1 MGKVLPKITIWF
13 EKGEHSTYRLDYD
26 REEYGKL
33 PNNVGNGLSKLTAE
47 IDNWMNP
54 SEEDKL
60 NYDVFPEQAQY
71 LEARKALKD
80 RKALFGTGE
89 GKEVKSGE

>member
-33 PNNVGNGLSKLTAE
+33 PNHVGNGLSKLTAE
-47 IDNWMNP
+47 IDKWMNP

-60 NYDVFPEQAQY
+60 DHAVYPEQAQC

-80 RKALFGTGE
+80 FKAVFNIE
-89 GKEVKSGE
+89 KGKEAEE